1 VPKAPFPPRCRWSKE
16 FGYLNI
22 QDPETGEWLSIHKDD
37 APTGYRQ
44 HAMQEKF
51 DYWARIGDPRG
62 AQSAY
67 RSAWSEQVKL
77 ERAAAEAA
85 PAQEED

>member
-1 VPKAPFPPRCRWSKE
+1 MSDIPFPPRARWARE
-16 FGYLNI
+16 FGYLLI
-22 QDPETGEWLSIHKDD
+22 QDPHTGAWLSVHKDD

-51 DYWARIGDPRG
+51 DYWARLGDPRG

-67 RSAWSEQVKL
+67 RSKWAAEVK
-77 ERAAAEAA
+77 AAAEAA
-85 PAQEED
+85 PAQDDD